1 MAFLHCQLLIVN
13 YQLPIKMLRSLYIQN
28 YALIEKLDINFGSG
42 FSVIT
47 GETGAGKSIILGAI
61 GLLLGQRADVKAI
74 RVGASKCIIE
84 ARFDISA
91 YGMQPFFEENE
102 LEYEEECIL
111 RREVSASGKSRAFIN
126 DTPASLSQMKELGEQ
141 LIDVHSQHQNL
152 LLNKEGFQ
160 LNVLDILS
168 HNEEALS
175 VYQNIFG
182 EWKKAQQDLEALI
195 ARANQDKSDE
205 DYIRFQLEQLEE
217 ARLSDGEQEELEQEA
232 DTLSHAEE
240 IKAGLYRVGQTLYSD
255 EGGLLSELKE
265 CLNTMLGLQRV
276 YPAAGELAERM
287 ESTYIELK
295 DISQE
300 VSGKEDEIEFNPER
314 LEEVNERLNMIYTLQ
329 QKHRVS
335 TVGELLALTDEY
347 AAQLSAIT
355 SSDEHIEELKTRC
368 DALYNKVKKQ
378 AAVLTKA
385 RTAAAREV
393 EKQMAARLIPLG
405 MPNVRFQVEI
415 DGRKEPGIHGAD
427 TVNFLFSANKNG
439 ALQSISSVASG
450 GEIARVML
458 SVKAMIASAVKLPT
472 IVFDEIDTGVSGEIA
487 DRMADIMQEMGEQDR
502 QVISITHLPQIAARG
517 RAHYKVYKQDNETE
531 TNSHIRCLTD
541 DERVEEIAHML
552 SGVTLTEAAL
562 NNAKVLLKSS

>member
-1 MAFLHCQLLIVN
+1 
-13 YQLPIKMLRSLYIQN
+13 MLRSLYIQN
-28 YALIEKLDINFGSG
+28 YALIEKLDISFGAG

-61 GLLLGQRADVKAI
+61 GLLLGQRAEVKAI
-74 RVGASKCIIE
+74 RQGASKCVIE

-91 YGMQPFFEENE
+91 YGMEPFFEDNE

-111 RREVSASGKSRAFIN
+111 RREVYASGKSRAFIN
-126 DTPASLSQMKELGEQ
+126 DTPASLVQMKELGEQ

-168 HNEEALS
+168 HNDEQLS
-175 VYQNIFG
+175 AYQSLYR
-182 EWKKAQQDLEALI
+182 EWKQAQQELADLI
-195 ARANQDKSDE
+195 ARAEQNKADE

-217 ARLSDGEQEELEQEA
+217 ANLSAGEQEELEQET

-240 IKAGLYRVGQTLYSD
+240 IKAGLFRVGQLLTSD
-255 EGGLLSELKE
+255 EGGLLAGLKE
-265 CLNTMLGLQRV
+265 SLNTMLGLQKV
-276 YPAAGELAERM
+276 YSPATELAERL

-295 DISQE
+295 DVSQE
-300 VSGKEDEIEFNPER
+300 VSSQEEDVEFNPER
-314 LEEVNERLNMIYTLQ
+314 LEEVNDRLNLIYTLQ
-329 QKHRVS
+329 QKHRVT
-335 TVGELLALTDEY
+335 TVEELLALTEEY
-347 AAQLSAIT
+347 AAKLAAIT
-355 SSDEHIEELKTRC
+355 SYDERIGELTTLC
-368 DALYNKVKKQ
+368 DTLYNKVKKQ

-385 RTAAAREV
+385 RAGAAREV
-393 EKQMAARLIPLG
+393 EKQMASRLVPLG
-405 MPNVRFQVEI
+405 MPNVRFQVEM
-415 DGRKEPGIHGAD
+415 GMRKEPGVHGED

-458 SVKAMIASAVKLPT
+458 SIKAMIAGAVKLPT

-517 RAHYKVYKQDNETE
+517 CAHYKVYKQDNETE
-531 TNSHIRCLTD
+531 TNSHIRRLAD
-541 DERVEEIAHML
+541 EERVEEIAHML
-552 SGVTLTEAAL
+552 SGATLTEAAL
-562 NNAKVLLKSS
+562 NNAKALLGIKR